1 MPAGGVQISDNDRRR
16 SMRLALAIAL
26 ICAAVAALPAP
37 AAADTVV
44 RSDERIGSFLVK
56 ADGTLGGAWRAFGVP
71 SRSVR
76 TSSTTCSV
84 TWARLGLRIGFYN
97 LGGLPPC
104 GRATGHFSNAVMTG
118 CHWRTGKGLRIGDR
132 VMRLRSLYP
141 GARYRA
147 DGNGG
152 EGWWL
157 VTRRNP
163 TGPGTYPGL
172 LARTRAGFVTALVVR
187 YPAGGD

>member
-1 MPAGGVQISDNDRRR
+1 
-16 SMRLALAIAL
+16 MRLALAFAL

-37 AAADTVV
+37 AAADMVV
-44 RSDERIGSFLVK
+44 RSDERIGSFRVK
-56 ADGTLGGAWRAFGVP
+56 TDGTLGGARNAFGVP

-76 TSSTTCSV
+76 TSDATCSV

-104 GRATGHFSNAVMTG
+104 GRATGHFSNAAIKG
-118 CHWRTGKGLRIGDR
+118 AQWRTGSGLAIGDR
-132 VMRLRSLYP
+132 VSRLRTLYP
-141 GARYRA
+141 GARYGA
-147 DGNGG
+147 DGFGG

-157 VTRRNP
+157 VTRRNA

-172 LARTRAGFVTALVVR
+172 LARTRAGHVTALVVR
-187 YPAGGD
+187 YAAGGD

>member
-1 MPAGGVQISDNDRRR
+1 
-16 SMRLALAIAL
+16 MRLALAFAL
-26 ICAAVAALPAP
+26 VGAAVAALPAP

-44 RSDERIGSFLVK
+44 RSDERIGSFRVK
-56 ADGTLGGAWRAFGVP
+56 ADGTLGGARIAFGVP

-76 TSSTTCSV
+76 TSEATCSV

-104 GRATGHFSNAVMTG
+104 GRATGHFSNASVTG
-118 CHWRTGKGLRIGDR
+118 AQWRTGKGLRIGDR
-132 VMRLRSLYP
+132 VARLRTLYP
-141 GARYRA
+141 GARYGA

-157 VTRRNP
+157 VARRNA

-172 LARTRAGFVTALVVR
+172 LARTRAGRVTAFVVR

>member
-1 MPAGGVQISDNDRRR
+1 
-16 SMRLALAIAL
+16 MRLAFAIAL

-44 RSDERIGSFLVK
+44 IADERIGSFRVK
-56 ADGTLGGAWRAFGVP
+56 ADGTLGGAWNAFGVP

-76 TSSTTCSV
+76 TSSATCLV
-84 TWARLGLRIGFYN
+84 RWARLGLRIGFYN
-97 LGGLPPC
+97 LGGFPPC
-104 GRATGHFSNAVMTG
+104 GRATGHFSNAAITG
-118 CHWRTGKGLRIGDR
+118 EQWRTGNGLRIGDR

-141 GARYRA
+141 GARYGA

-157 VTRRNP
+157 VTRRNS

-172 LARTRAGFVTALVVR
+172 LARTRAGHVTALVVR